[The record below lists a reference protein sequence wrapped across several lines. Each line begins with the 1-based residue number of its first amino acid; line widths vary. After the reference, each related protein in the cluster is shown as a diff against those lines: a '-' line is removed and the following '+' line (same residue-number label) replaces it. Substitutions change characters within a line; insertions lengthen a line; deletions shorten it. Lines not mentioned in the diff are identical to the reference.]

1 MSLFEL
7 CQPADV
13 CETIEADDI
22 GHTVLRIPTSIDK
35 YGTSACRFACS
46 CKSLQNLTE
55 EFKFDISQFVSFVD
69 MRWSIHDVS
78 WYNSEIHC
86 SHIVQAIHST
96 RACYVYRV
104 FIALGEHKTENEQN
118 YINRFRSHKYCRNQ
132 IKMCAKLAQLNDPPT
147 WADVSF
153 NQPYGSYTFPFTA
166 KEKKSFPTHYTVKF
180 DKYNWTCTCSWFSR
194 NNNCRHIYTVKER
207 EERIQNRRE
216 MCISFATLCV

>member
-13 CETIEADDI
+13 CEMIEADDI

-55 EFKFDISQFVSFVD
+55 ELIFTDSSLKFIN
-69 MRWSIHDVS
+69 MRW
-78 WYNSEIHC
+78 YNPKIHC
-86 SHIVQAIHST
+86 QHILTSAYASIDCYLY
-96 RACYVYRV
+96 RACIASGEYRSN
-104 FIALGEHKTENEQN
+104 AEQN
-118 YINRFRSHKYCRNQ
+118 YINTFKSSHHYKYIMN
-132 IKMCAKLAQLNDPPT
+132 IETEFAALNEPPT